1 MVQLLMSALHKH
13 LNEKPSMCDLLN
25 TEVAHTQRTF
35 CFHTAYPGLWAFTP
49 EMFSYFLFCIGTDFF
64 FPEVTALILV
74 NCAQCHLLDIQT
86 LKQPVELQLLAQN
99 VCQNDTRIRVGC
111 GQWSYML

>member
-1 MVQLLMSALHKH
+1 MVQLLMSALHKY
-13 LNEKPSMCDLLN
+13 LTEKPSMCDLLN

-49 EMFSYFLFCIGTDFF
+49 EMFPFSF

-74 NCAQCHLLDIQT
+74 NCAQCHLLDKQT
-86 LKQPVELQLLAQN
+86 SKQPVELHLLAQN
-99 VCQNDTRIRVGC
+99 FLPLIPEPE
-111 GQWSYML
+111 

>member
-1 MVQLLMSALHKH
+1 MVQLLMSALHKY

-49 EMFSYFLFCIGTDFF
+49 EMFSYFLFYIGTDFF

-111 GQWSYML
+111 GQ